1 MQVIKET
8 MRFYIGSP
16 LVARETSEKVEI
28 GGYVLPK
35 VHFTPYVLLSPVC
48 SGAPWQNSGRVKN
61 NDGGDVLYPFVSGGM
76 IVKI

>member
-35 VHFTPYVLLSPVC
+35 VHFTPYSSLLSAPVPL
-48 SGAPWQNSGRVKN
+48 G
-61 NDGGDVLYPFVSGGM
+61 
-76 IVKI
+76 KILVASKTMTVEMFYTPS